1 MSAATALGAG
11 IKEATVAKR
20 EARAKEM
27 SAATA
32 LGAEIKEGVAA
43 KAGVRTTER
52 RPDSSRPITEEVT
65 VVKSEIVT
73 IGVSVTIGASDQ
85 SLSMRERTGTES
97 IETRGQSTTR
107 WTSTRRSDISTR
119 SVSVTR
125 RSSDITATR

>member
-1 MSAATALGAG
+1 
-11 IKEATVAKR
+11 
-20 EARAKEM
+20 M